1 MLKIAPIS
9 NYDVAAHQAWLEDEA
24 AKGNIL
30 LEHNGFYAN
39 FKKGEPKTARYRM
52 EPKMRKGEE
61 FPDLE
66 KREVYGSLG
75 WKHITSNANF
85 HVWCCEDPEAPE
97 LNTDPQVQAAA
108 YEWSWRQLRVGTSI
122 CCAIVALPLI
132 LVLCFTLL
140 TEDYGVRM
148 VRDSTPMWKNGTAWF
163 ILLFAFW
170 QILYWRQSLKK
181 FLRTLKAGIAM
192 PRRRPYQKSRVLTV
206 IALVVYIM
214 FLIVQAVNLFE
225 PNSRRFEPEE
235 SYDQPVPHV
244 ELAEGEYVRAIY
256 WKNWYTAE
264 QWWVLQGVN
273 DYDITESRC
282 YDFHFR
288 WQAERMAH
296 DLVKYYDMVPLSGAD
311 IDGAW
316 WMVSERYGYEVLVVW
331 DGKRVVEVTYSEED
345 SIVEYLDDYAA
356 LVSE

>member
-1 MLKIAPIS
+1 MKIAPIS

-30 LEHNGFYAN
+30 TEHNGFYAN
-39 FKKGEPKTARYRM
+39 FKKGEPKTVRYRM

-66 KREVYGSLG
+66 KREVYGALG

-85 HVWCCEDPEAPE
+85 HVWCCEDPTAPE

-108 YEWSWRQLRVGTSI
+108 YEWLWRQLKIGTSI
-122 CCAIVALPLI
+122 CCAILALPLV
-132 LVLCFTLL
+132 LVLIFTLL
-140 TEDYGVRM
+140 TEDYGVKM
-148 VRDSTPMWKNGTAWF
+148 VRDSKPMWEGAVVWTT
-163 ILLFAFW
+163 ILFAVW
-170 QILYWRQSLKK
+170 QMIYWWRSLGN
-181 FLRTLKAGIAM
+181 FLRTLKAGIEM
-192 PRRRPYQKSRVLTV
+192 PHRRPYQKSRVLTV

-244 ELAEGEYVRAIY
+244 ELAEGEYIRAIY

-264 QWWVLQGVN
+264 QWWVLQGIN
-273 DYDITESRC
+273 NYDMTESRC

-296 DLVKYYDMVPLSGAD
+296 DLVKYYDMEPLAGAD
-311 IDGAW
+311 IDGTW
-316 WMVSERYGYEVLVVW
+316 WMVSEQYGYEVLVVW
-331 DGKRVVEVTYSEED
+331 EDKRVVEVTYSEED
-345 SIVEYLDDYAA
+345 SIIDYLADYAA
-356 LVSE
+356 LASE